1 MASAGRKP
9 ARPGRAAHKRSREGA
24 TTQTPE
30 RSRKAYSSASSASD
44 NRGNRDDGKTA
55 ASRDED
61 KKQKS
66 HSKASKKK
74 AGPLVAPRMSN
85 RKRHLDGLA
94 AEMLK
99 EGAEGNAE
107 TAAKQRGAPARRLKL
122 PE

>member
-9 ARPGRAAHKRSREGA
+9 ARLRRAAHKRSREGA

-44 NRGNRDDGKTA
+44 NKVDREDGKTA

-66 HSKASKKK
+66 HSKASRKK
-74 AGPLVAPRMSN
+74 AGPLMAPRMSK
-85 RKRHLDGLA
+85 RKRHLEGLA

-99 EGAEGNAE
+99 EGAEGDVEA
-107 TAAKQRGAPARRLKL
+107 AAKLRGAPAKRLKL